1 MTNPI
6 PQSILCRK
14 VTKLQTRK
22 TIPTSASSASSA
34 SSDSSDSSDSSAS
47 SASIVFKYYSPK
59 VRQQVMSNKLLNGQL
74 YELYVVRKLHC
85 GGKWL
90 RDTIVDGTITIA
102 KQIYIVSWLDIL
114 PTDAYKEEAVVLSLR
129 SPKYKDS
136 RSKEYS
142 HSYAVVSKIPE

>member
-1 MTNPI
+1 MTNQTSP
-6 PQSILCRK
+6 SILCRK
-14 VTKLQTRK
+14 VAKLQTRNTVNTVNTVK
-22 TIPTSASSASSA
+22 IIPTSDSSDSTNSSA
-34 SSDSSDSSDSSAS
+34 SSD
-47 SASIVFKYYSPK
+47 SIVFKYYSPK

-90 RDTIVDGTITIA
+90 RDNIVDGTITIA

-114 PTDAYKEEAVVLSLR
+114 PTNAYKEEAVVLSLR

>member
-1 MTNPI
+1 MTNQTLP
-6 PQSILCRK
+6 SILCRK

-22 TIPTSASSASSA
+22 TVKTVKTIASSAT
-34 SSDSSDSSDSSAS
+34 SD
-47 SASIVFKYYSPK
+47 SIVFKYYSPK
-59 VRQQVMSNKLLNGQL
+59 VRQQVMSNKLLNEQL

-90 RDTIVDGTITIA
+90 KDNIVDGTITIA

>member
-1 MTNPI
+1 MTNQT

-14 VTKLQTRK
+14 VTKLQPRTPGNTLN
-22 TIPTSASSASSA
+22 TIPTP
-34 SSDSSDSSDSSAS
+34 DSM
-47 SASIVFKYYSPK
+47 VFKYYSPK
-59 VRQQVMSNKLLNGQL
+59 VRQQVISNKLLNGQL
-74 YELYVVRKLHC
+74 YELYTVRKLHC

-90 RDTIVDGTITIA
+90 KDNIVDGTITIA

-114 PTDAYKEEAVVLSLR
+114 PVDAYREEAVVLSLR

>member
-1 MTNPI
+1 MTNQT
-6 PQSILCRK
+6 PQSISCRK
-14 VTKLQTRK
+14 VTKLQTKLQTRN
-22 TIPTSASSASSA
+22 TIPHP
-34 SSDSSDSSDSSAS
+34 DSSDSSD
-47 SASIVFKYYSPK
+47 SIVFKYYSPK

-90 RDTIVDGTITIA
+90 KDNIVDGTITIA
-102 KQIYIVSWLDIL
+102 KQVYIISWLDIL

>member
-1 MTNPI
+1 MTNQT
-6 PQSILCRK
+6 PQSISCRK
-14 VTKLQTRK
+14 VTKLQTRNTGNTGNTGN
-22 TIPTSASSASSA
+22 TIPTS
-34 SSDSSDSSDSSAS
+34 D
-47 SASIVFKYYSPK
+47 SIVFKYYSPK

-90 RDTIVDGTITIA
+90 KDNIVDGTITIA
-102 KQIYIVSWLDIL
+102 KQIYIISWLDIL

>member
-1 MTNPI
+1 MTNQTLP
-6 PQSILCRK
+6 SILCRK

-22 TIPTSASSASSA
+22 TVNTGKTIASSATSA
-34 SSDSSDSSDSSAS
+34 TSD
-47 SASIVFKYYSPK
+47 SIVFKYYSPK
-59 VRQQVMSNKLLNGQL
+59 VRQQVMSNKLLNEQL

-90 RDTIVDGTITIA
+90 KDTIVDGTITIA
-102 KQIYIVSWLDIL
+102 KQIYIISWLDIL

>member
-1 MTNPI
+1 MTNQTP
-6 PQSILCRK
+6 PSILCRK
-14 VTKLQTRK
+14 VAKLQTRK
-22 TIPTSASSASSA
+22 TGKTGNTGKTIPP
-34 SSDSSDSSDSSAS
+34 SD
-47 SASIVFKYYSPK
+47 SIVFKYYSPK
-59 VRQQVMSNKLLNGQL
+59 VRQQVMSNKLLNEQL

-90 RDTIVDGTITIA
+90 KDTIVDGTITIA